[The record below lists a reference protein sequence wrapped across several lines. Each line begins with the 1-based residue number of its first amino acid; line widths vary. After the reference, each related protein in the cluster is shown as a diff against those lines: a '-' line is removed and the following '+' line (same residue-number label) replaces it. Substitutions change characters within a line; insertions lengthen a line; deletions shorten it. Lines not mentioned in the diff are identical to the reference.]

1 MLFKKFHSRNI
12 HKKVMQQLENSD
24 KVNKEVFCTLLLF
37 SIFYPSPLF
46 VDKRKDNNLRVQMY
60 QIVPFL
66 IYLFKFRSING
77 LIWLNILYTE
87 FIIHN

>member
-24 KVNKEVFCTLLLF
+24 KVNEEVFCTLLLF

-46 VDKRKDNNLRVQMY
+46 ENKRKDNNLRVQMY
-60 QIVPFL
+60 KIVPFL
-66 IYLFKFRSING
+66 
-77 LIWLNILYTE
+77 
-87 FIIHN
+87 